1 WYLIADANGL
11 TNGDHIAAGQVIS
24 IPNKVSNF
32 HNTASTFRV
41 YNPGQAIGDTLPYL
55 PTEPLPPPPP
65 SSDGGCGSFVQFL
78 AMVVAIVVTIYT
90 AGAVPP
96 AWGPVAAGAIGGAAG
111 ATASQAVLIAGGQQN
126 GFDWTGVAMGAIGGA
141 VAGGVVQYGPALQ
154 GSSAFTQGVVRGAI
168 TSVVSQGVEVAT
180 GLQSHFDWRS
190 VAASAIATGV
200 SAGVADSIGRS
211 QFGDKGWEAVRSGA
225 SMSDAGQTMTRGIAA
240 GLAAGAASSL
250 VRGGSFQNNLPGILR
265 DVVAS
270 TIGNAVVDQM
280 AATPT
285 KIYGYDDGNTPVGEK
300 FQLADR
306 SGSANGMTEGQYWNG
321 PARTVADQYADVYG
335 GSVVNATGRPVR
347 TSDGLTV
354 SDGGERGNTKFT
366 RLNGI
371 DKGADSLTP
380 KRTHDVS
387 YMITDPAEFLDAR
400 NTQTSTWND
409 YVDSTAAN
417 PYGDKANDQALRI
430 AYNRQ
435 WTDGVMVGSA
445 QGSGLLPAQEF
456 VNRNGMLYDSP
467 LGGAVYGGLRTVGV
481 NDNTARA
488 FGALGNSVE
497 MAGAV
502 ATGAPFAKP
511 RTVNVVGVNN
521 AAVVGDAVPTL
532 GPGWS
537 VTAPRGLGSAT
548 GPLPPGYTTVSRWVS
563 PDEAATWMQNGGT
576 AIPTG
581 IGAGNRVY
589 VTALDAAKPG
599 GTGPIR
605 IDFAVPEKA
614 LSTAGKP
621 EWFQMFQPMPSTPV
635 YNVQIHVPPGT
646 VIPKVK

>member
-1 WYLIADANGL
+1 
-11 TNGDHIAAGQVIS
+11 
-24 IPNKVSNF
+24 
-32 HNTASTFRV
+32 
-41 YNPGQAIGDTLPYL
+41 
-55 PTEPLPPPPP
+55 
-65 SSDGGCGSFVQFL
+65 
-78 AMVVAIVVTIYT
+78 
-90 AGAVPP
+90 
-96 AWGPVAAGAIGGAAG
+96 
-111 ATASQAVLIAGGQQN
+111 
-126 GFDWTGVAMGAIGGA
+126 
-141 VAGGVVQYGPALQ
+141 
-154 GSSAFTQGVVRGAI
+154 
-168 TSVVSQGVEVAT
+168 
-180 GLQSHFDWRS
+180 
-190 VAASAIATGV
+190 
-200 SAGVADSIGRS
+200 
-211 QFGDKGWEAVRSGA
+211 
-225 SMSDAGQTMTRGIAA
+225 
-240 GLAAGAASSL
+240 
-250 VRGGSFQNNLPGILR
+250 
-265 DVVAS
+265 
-270 TIGNAVVDQM
+270 
-280 AATPT
+280 
-285 KIYGYDDGNTPVGEK
+285 
-300 FQLADR
+300 
-306 SGSANGMTEGQYWNG
+306 
-321 PARTVADQYADVYG
+321 
-335 GSVVNATGRPVR
+335 
-347 TSDGLTV
+347 
-354 SDGGERGNTKFT
+354 
-366 RLNGI
+366 
-371 DKGADSLTP
+371 
-380 KRTHDVS
+380 
-387 YMITDPAEFLDAR
+387 
-400 NTQTSTWND
+400 
-409 YVDSTAAN
+409 
-417 PYGDKANDQALRI
+417 
-430 AYNRQ
+430 
-435 WTDGVMVGSA
+435 MVGSA